1 MSMNMST
8 SNNSTSS
15 VSLNRVKFAI
25 FLTLQIPSLTCSLY
39 LFSQYI
45 TRQRLRQSVHNH
57 VVIALLYSSFV
68 FVSIPVSISETFF
81 FTSHVRPESNLF
93 CAFWTWIHYSINIG
107 NLILMAFA
115 CGERHWRIFRLN
127 AIQRLRTR
135 PVCHYIP
142 ITICIIYPWL
152 CYFVLIFLYPC
163 KPVYDYTQLLCMMPC
178 YFLTKSVGSIDTFLN
193 NWVPIFTIPI
203 LSGTLFIRFLV
214 QKRRMQME
222 LFQWKRDRRMVI
234 QLLSITSLYC
244 CMWAPLQVA
253 AVYANMFNGGIAPS
267 FLVDYLGSLP
277 YFVHLLYPFVIL
289 VSNPEL
295 RQRSRDIRP
304 QVN

>member
-1 MSMNMST
+1 MST
-8 SNNSTSS
+8 STDSTSS
-15 VSLNRVKFAI
+15 LLLNRVKFGI
-25 FLTLQIPSLTCSLY
+25 FLTLQIPSVTCSLY

-45 TRQRLRQSVHNH
+45 TRRRLRRSVHNH
-57 VVIALLYSSFV
+57 VVIALLCSSFV

-81 FTSHVRPESNLF
+81 FTSYVRPESNLF

-115 CGERHWRIFRLN
+115 CGERHWFIFRLN
-127 AIQRLRTR
+127 SIQSRRSRLLY
-135 PVCHYIP
+135 HYIP

-152 CYFVLIFLYPC
+152 CYFALIFLYPC
-163 KPVYDYTQLLCMMPC
+163 EPVYDYTQLLCMMPC
-178 YFLTKSVGSIDTFLN
+178 YFLSKSVGNIDTFLN

-222 LFQWKRDRRMVI
+222 LFQWKRDRRIII

-244 CMWAPLQVA
+244 CMWAPLQVG
-253 AVYANMFNGGIAPS
+253 AVLCQYFQRWNS
-267 FLVDYLGSLP
+267 P
-277 YFVHLLYPFVIL
+277 YICSRLSRHSPLFSSSIVPICYSCIE
-289 VSNPEL
+289 S
-295 RQRSRDIRP
+295 RTSTQR
-304 QVN
+304 